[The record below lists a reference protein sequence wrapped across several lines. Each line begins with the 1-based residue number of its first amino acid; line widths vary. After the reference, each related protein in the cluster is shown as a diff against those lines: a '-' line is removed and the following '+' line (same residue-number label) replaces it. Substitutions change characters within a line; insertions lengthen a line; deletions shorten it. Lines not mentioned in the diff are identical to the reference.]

1 MFIPAECA
9 CWVPSVIVSLSGI
22 RADTLDEAVAL
33 AAQCDR
39 RGVPLS
45 LLVAPRLRNGYRLS
59 DDPTTLQCSRKASGD
74 VIVLHGYDQAAIKRR
89 RAEFAT
95 LPEHEATLRLTAADR
110 ALEHLG
116 LRTRLFAPPRWVIS
130 PGALAALPR
139 VGFTLCADRTTIR
152 DLATAT
158 MVHSRLLGVGL
169 GGGSRTEP
177 WRCRAMVLS
186 AGRTTRHGGLCRVGI
201 DARHLSRGRTGGRF
215 RPGHWPRIG
224 GGTRRYSCWN
234 RQPFTVDGL
243 IDGMDKLLTGQAGA
257 APSLCRRNPG
267 PRCTLLGW

>member
-1 MFIPAECA
+1 
-9 CWVPSVIVSLSGI
+9 VPSVIVSLSGI
-22 RADTLDEAVAL
+22 RADTLDEAAAL

-59 DDPTTLQCSRKASGD
+59 DDPTTLQWLHSRKASGD
-74 VIVLHGYDQAAIKRR
+74 VIVLHGYNQAAIKRR
-89 RAEFAT
+89 RAKFTT
-95 LPEHEATLRLTAADR
+95 LAEHEATLRLTAADR
-110 ALEHLG
+110 VLEHLG

-139 VGFTLCADRTTIR
+139 MGFTLCADRATIR
-152 DLATAT
+152 DLAAAT

-201 DARHLSRGRTGGRF
+201 DARHLSR
-215 RPGHWPRIG
+215 
-224 GGTRRYSCWN
+224 S
-234 RQPFTVDGL
+234 
-243 IDGMDKLLTGQAGA
+243 
-257 APSLCRRNPG
+257 G
-267 PRCTLLGW
+267 PRQAVLDALDLALHHGASPQTYQLPLTPAAAA

>member
-1 MFIPAECA
+1 
-9 CWVPSVIVSLSGI
+9 VPSVIVSLSGI
-22 RADTLDEAVAL
+22 RADTLDEAAAL

-59 DDPTTLQCSRKASGD
+59 DDPTTLQWLHSRKASGD
-74 VIVLHGYDQAAIKRR
+74 VIVLHGYNQAAIKRR
-89 RAEFAT
+89 RAKFAT
-95 LPEHEATLRLTAADR
+95 LAEHEATLRLTAADR
-110 ALEHLG
+110 VLEHLG

-139 VGFTLCADRTTIR
+139 MGFTLCADRATIR
-152 DLATAT
+152 DLAAAT
-158 MVHSRLLGVGL
+158 MVLSRLLGVGL

-201 DARHLSRGRTGGRF
+201 DARHLSR
-215 RPGHWPRIG
+215 
-224 GGTRRYSCWN
+224 S
-234 RQPFTVDGL
+234 
-243 IDGMDKLLTGQAGA
+243 
-257 APSLCRRNPG
+257 G
-267 PRCTLLGW
+267 PRQAVLDALDLALHHGASPQTYQLPLTPAAAA

>member
-1 MFIPAECA
+1 VFIPAECA
-9 CWVPSVIVSLSGI
+9 WPVASIIVSLSGI

-45 LLVAPRLRNGYRLS
+45 LLVAPRLKNGYHLS
-59 DDPTTLQCSRKASGD
+59 EDAVTLRWLHRRKAGGD

-139 VGFTLCADRTTIR
+139 MGFTLCADRTTIR

-158 MVHSRLLGVGL
+158 MVHSRVLGVGL
-169 GGGSRTEP
+169 GGGNRTEP

-201 DARHLSRGRTGGRF
+201 DARHLSR
-215 RPGHWPRIG
+215 
-224 GGTRRYSCWN
+224 S
-234 RQPFTVDGL
+234 
-243 IDGMDKLLTGQAGA
+243 
-257 APSLCRRNPG
+257 G
-267 PRCTLLGW
+267 PRQAVLDALDLALHHGASPQTYQLPLTPAAAA

>member
-9 CWVPSVIVSLSGI
+9 WPVASIIVSLSGI

-45 LLVAPRLRNGYRLS
+45 LLVAPRLKNGYHLS
-59 DDPTTLQCSRKASGD
+59 EDAVTLRWLHSRKASGD

-139 VGFTLCADRTTIR
+139 MGFTLCADRTTIR

-158 MVHSRLLGVGL
+158 MVHSRVLGVGL
-169 GGGSRTEP
+169 GGGNRTEP

-201 DARHLSRGRTGGRF
+201 DARHLSR
-215 RPGHWPRIG
+215 
-224 GGTRRYSCWN
+224 S
-234 RQPFTVDGL
+234 
-243 IDGMDKLLTGQAGA
+243 
-257 APSLCRRNPG
+257 G
-267 PRCTLLGW
+267 PRQAVLDALDLALHHGASPQTYQLPLTPAAAA

>member
-1 MFIPAECA
+1 VFIPAECA
-9 CWVPSVIVSLSGI
+9 WPVASVIVSLSGI
-22 RADTLDEAVAL
+22 RADTLDEAAAL

-59 DDPTTLQCSRKASGD
+59 DDPTTLRWLHSRKAGGD
-74 VIVLHGYDQAAIKRR
+74 VIVLHGYDRAAIKRR

-110 ALEHLG
+110 VLEHLG

-139 VGFTLCADRTTIR
+139 MGFTLCADRATIR
-152 DLATAT
+152 DLAAAT

-201 DARHLSRGRTGGRF
+201 DARHLSR
-215 RPGHWPRIG
+215 
-224 GGTRRYSCWN
+224 S
-234 RQPFTVDGL
+234 
-243 IDGMDKLLTGQAGA
+243 
-257 APSLCRRNPG
+257 G
-267 PRCTLLGW
+267 PRQAVLDALDLALHHGASPQTYQLPLTPAAAA